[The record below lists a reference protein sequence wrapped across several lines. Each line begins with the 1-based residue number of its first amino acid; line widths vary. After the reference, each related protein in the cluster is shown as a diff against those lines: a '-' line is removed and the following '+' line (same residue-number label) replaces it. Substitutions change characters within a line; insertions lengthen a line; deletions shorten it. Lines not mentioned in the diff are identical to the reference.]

1 MSQPFIGEIRMFAG
15 TFVPLNWAFC
25 DGTQLAI
32 SGNEVLFQVIGTT
45 YGGNG
50 TTNFALPDLRS
61 RVPVHQGAG
70 SVIGQVAGSETV
82 TLTSAQL
89 PAHSHVLQSSNT
101 APSVSP
107 TNNLPA
113 ATVSAA
119 GTCDIYGPATARQ
132 THLNPASILPDGGGQ
147 PHNNIQPY
155 LTVNFIIALN
165 GIFPSQ

>member
-1 MSQPFIGEIRMFAG
+1 MTGPLISISQNPA
-15 TFVPLNWAFC
+15 
-25 DGTQLAI
+25 
-32 SGNEVLFQVIGTT
+32 LFQLIGTT

-50 TTNFALPDLRS
+50 TSTFALPDLRS

-70 SVIGQVAGSETV
+70 SVIGQVAGQENV

-89 PAHSHVLQSSNT
+89 PSHSHVLQSSST
-101 APSVSP
+101 TPSASP

-113 ATVSAA
+113 GTVSTA
-119 GTCDIYGPATARQ
+119 GNCDIYGPATARQ
-132 THLNPASILPDGGGQ
+132 THLNPASILPDGGSQ

-155 LTVNFIIALN
+155 LTINFIIALN

>member
-1 MSQPFIGEIRMFAG
+1 MGQPFVGEIRMFAG
-15 TFVPLNWAFC
+15 PFVPLNWAFC
-25 DGTQLAI
+25 DGTLI
-32 SGNEVLFQVIGTT
+32 SISQNAALFQLIGTT

-50 TTNFALPDLRS
+50 TSNFALPDLRS

-70 SVIGQVAGSETV
+70 SVIGQVAGQETV

-89 PAHSHVLQSSNT
+89 PSHSHVLQSSST
-101 APSVSP
+101 APSASP

-113 ATVSAA
+113 ATVSTA
-119 GTCDIYGPATARQ
+119 GTCAIYGPATARQ
-132 THLNPASILPDGGGQ
+132 THLNPASILPDGGSQ